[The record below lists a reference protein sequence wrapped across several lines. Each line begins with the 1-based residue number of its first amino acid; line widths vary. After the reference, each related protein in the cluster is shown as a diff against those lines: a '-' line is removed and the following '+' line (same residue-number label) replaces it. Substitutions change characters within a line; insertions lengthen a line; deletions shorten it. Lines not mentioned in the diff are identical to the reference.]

1 MREGEDALEP
11 MWLKSSG
18 KWVES
23 GWQSL
28 REGGRGGL
36 AVLWTKCS
44 SQCVEL
50 LMRAAAERMHVRVTR
65 VAVGAASD
73 LAQISHCADKCKDID
88 VG

>member
-1 MREGEDALEP
+1 MFQNAAVVGVLCSSRE
-11 MWLKSSG
+11 S
-18 KWVES
+18 
-23 GWQSL
+23 
-28 REGGRGGL
+28 EGGRGGL

>member
-1 MREGEDALEP
+1 M
-11 MWLKSSG
+11 
-18 KWVES
+18 
-23 GWQSL
+23 
-28 REGGRGGL
+28 GGRACARGGGGGL

-44 SQCVEL
+44 SQCVES

-65 VAVGAASD
+65 VAVGAARD